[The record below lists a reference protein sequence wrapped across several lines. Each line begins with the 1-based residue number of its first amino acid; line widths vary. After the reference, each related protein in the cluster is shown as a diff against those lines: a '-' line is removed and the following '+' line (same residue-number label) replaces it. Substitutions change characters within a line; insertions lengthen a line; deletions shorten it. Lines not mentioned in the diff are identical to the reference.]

1 VREKER
7 EGEMIFEGKGKREA
21 KGKRDEEERGEM
33 GEGNGSDFLTV
44 PDMLL
49 FVACDSS
56 PILEG
61 KKGGLSQP
69 QKFSLPLCFCLFL
82 HKNVRFSPLWWA
94 LRLVG
99 PSLVPGV

>member
-1 VREKER
+1 
-7 EGEMIFEGKGKREA
+7 MIFEGKGKR
-21 KGKRDEEERGEM
+21 DEEEKGEM

-61 KKGGLSQP
+61 KKGGLSRP
-69 QKFSLPLCFCLFL
+69 QKFSLLLCFCLFL
-82 HKNVRFSPLWWA
+82 HKNVRFSPLLGA
-94 LRLVG
+94 EIGRSQPG
-99 PSLVPGV
+99 PGGLSKHKSTTSRWGRAQ